1 MAATVLAA
9 PFNSQSNQQPR
20 RLLGSSFAGSAFNIF
35 NPSPNATYDYV
46 IVGGGN
52 AGIPVAVRLAEAG
65 HSVALVEGGSFYE
78 IGNSNFSQVPLY
90 APAFSGPDPNG
101 VSPMVDWNF
110 TTTPQTGEDNQVKLY
125 PRGKTLGGSSAR
137 NYQAFHFGTN
147 GSYQQWANMVGDD
160 SYKMENFG
168 EYLHKP
174 LNFTQ
179 PASSRAANGTA
190 QYAQNLLQDK
200 QGPLQ
205 VTFGA
210 YTWAFS
216 TWARLAFA
224 QVGMPNRQDGF
235 TAGALHG
242 NSYELLTIDAT
253 SFTRDSSETS
263 YLRRLGLKDPNLI
276 VYPNTL
282 AKRVIFNTDK
292 KATGVEIDFGGLP
305 RTLHARN
312 EVVLSGGAFQ
322 SPQLLMI
329 SGIGPKATLDKF
341 NIPVLVDLA
350 GVGQNMWDHVL
361 GGISYRVDVVTTA
374 HLETDPAYAQ
384 NALDEYLSET
394 PRGPLT
400 SFASDILAFEKLPS
414 PYRNKLSN
422 ATLLGLQQ
430 FPGDWPELEY
440 FLSSGY
446 AGPQAGY
453 LGSPDGLDY
462 GSLYVGLVAP
472 FSRGNVTIQSADMA
486 DKPIIN
492 PNWLEDPRDQDVVV
506 QAWHRLRE
514 IFGASALKPILI
526 GEEAYPGLA
535 NTTTDEQILQH
546 IRSAFSSVLHAS
558 CTCKM
563 GRSNDTMAVVDS
575 QARVFGVEGLR
586 VVDASSF
593 ALLPPGHPQATV
605 CKYCNPSHAD
615 FRLIT
620 NLCRCLGGEDC
631 R

>member
-1 MAATVLAA
+1 MGLLSCIPIVYALAATVLAV
-9 PFNSQSNQQPR
+9 PLTSQPNQQPR
-20 RLLGSSFAGSAFNIF
+20 RLLGSSFAAPAFNIF

-46 IVGGGN
+46 VVGGGN

-65 HSVALVEGGSFYE
+65 FTVALIEGGSFYE

-110 TTTPQTGEDNQVKLY
+110 LTTPQTGEDNQVKLY

-147 GSYQQWANMVGDD
+147 GSYRQWADMVGDD
-160 SYKMENFG
+160 TYQMENFA

-174 LNFTQ
+174 LNFTP

-190 QYAQNLLQDK
+190 QFARNLLQDK
-200 QGPLQ
+200 KGPLQ
-205 VTFGA
+205 VTYGA
-210 YTWAFS
+210 YAWAFS
-216 TWARLAFA
+216 TWARLAFS
-224 QVGMPNRQDGF
+224 QVGMANREDGF
-235 TAGALHG
+235 TTGALHG
-242 NSYELLTIDAT
+242 NSYELLTVDAT

-263 YLRRLGLKDPNLI
+263 YLQRLGLNNPNLI

-282 AKRVIFNTDK
+282 AKRVLFNSDK
-292 KATGVEIDFGGLP
+292 KATSVEIDFGGLP
-305 RTLHARN
+305 RTLDARK
-312 EVVLSGGAFQ
+312 EIILSGGAFQ
-322 SPQLLMI
+322 SPQLLMV
-329 SGIGPKATLDKF
+329 SGIGPKATLDKY
-341 NIPVLVDLA
+341 NIPVLVDLP

-361 GGISYRVDVVTTA
+361 GGISYRVDVVTSA
-374 HLETDPAYAQ
+374 RLGADPAYAQ
-384 NALDEYLSET
+384 SSLDQYLSEP

-400 SFASDILAFEKLPS
+400 AFASDILAFEKLPA
-414 PYRNKLSN
+414 PYRSKLSN
-422 ATLLGLQQ
+422 VTLHGLQQ
-430 FPGDWPELEY
+430 FASDWPELEY
-440 FLSSGY
+440 FLNSAY

-453 LGSPDGLDY
+453 LGSPDSLDY

-492 PNWLEDPRDQDVVV
+492 PNWLSDPRDQDVVV
-506 QAWHRLRE
+506 QAWHRLRQ
-514 IFGASALKPILI
+514 IFGASSLKPILI

-535 NTTTDEQILQH
+535 NTTTDAQILDH
-546 IRSAFSSVLHAS
+546 IRSAFGSVLHAS

-563 GRSNDTMAVVDS
+563 GRRNDTMAVVDS
-575 QARVFGVEGLR
+575 QARVFGVTNLR
-586 VVDASSF
+586 VVDASAF

-605 CKYCNPSHAD
+605 CKY
-615 FRLIT
+615 
-620 NLCRCLGGEDC
+620 
-631 R
+631 